1 MKTKIIT
8 ILLAAILAMTGC
20 ELRNTVPDAPVET
33 ADTQETEAA
42 AENTEN
48 ENTEN
53 SGNTEEITEPAVDY
67 TAYYQPVIDD
77 MFKAAMGGYDAGNV
91 PEGGIGL
98 IEGYGDMLWDAGFA
112 VTDLSGDG
120 IPELLIGSLGSGM
133 VYAIFSVSDGA
144 PKPVLEGWYRNA
156 YYLLQDGSIFNQ
168 GSGGAAYHIFG
179 LYDLTADGTALTCRD
194 CWFTHEKDGDF
205 SNIVCWYNTSGV
217 MDITVSEE
225 LPMTL
230 DEFWEK
236 ENAFAEQILLPELTA
251 FGVYGGLEKPVY
263 AENPVIT
270 ALYDREYT
278 GAYDEY
284 TADDSEYAAK
294 VVFTTDGAV
303 RDFRVIA
310 LTVTDVSEDGNVS
323 FMFDELYTYGDL
335 TPDKGL
341 AVKMSLPETLPFY
354 GISYIDGT
362 GAERIFS
369 VNLSGFDGSVYLAE
383 IGGVG

>member
-33 ADTQETEAA
+33 SDTQETEAA

-53 SGNTEEITEPAVDY
+53 SGSTEEITEPAVDY

-98 IEGYGDMLWDAGFA
+98 IEGYGDMLWDAGFT

-133 VYAIFSVSDGA
+133 VYAIFTVSDGA
-144 PKPVLEGWYRNA
+144 PKMALEGWYRNA
-156 YYLLQDGSIFNQ
+156 YYILQDGSIFNQ

-179 LYDLTADGTALTCRD
+179 LYDLSGDGTALTCRD
-194 CWFTHEKDGDF
+194 YWFTHEKDGNFED
-205 SNIVCWYNTSGV
+205 IRCWHNSTGD
-217 MDITVSEE
+217 MDPAVSEE

-230 DEFWEK
+230 DEFFAK
-236 ENAFAEQILLPELTA
+236 EEELA
-251 FGVYGGLEKPVY
+251 
-263 AENPVIT
+263 NQQ
-270 ALYDREYT
+270 
-278 GAYDEY
+278 
-284 TADDSEYAAK
+284 K
-294 VVFTTDGAV
+294 V
-303 RDFRVIA
+303 
-310 LTVTDVSEDGNVS
+310 L
-323 FMFDELYTYGDL
+323 DL
-335 TPDKGL
+335 T
-341 AVKMSLPETLPFY
+341 T
-354 GISYIDGT
+354 
-362 GAERIFS
+362 FS
-369 VNLSGFDGSVYLAE
+369 E
-383 IGGVG
+383 